1 MKTVAIVLS
10 WCLAAPSTLPLG
22 SSDDFLQ
29 PEGDVPA
36 APTSEPAVDT
46 SELGDLGMLITPRV
60 IDATAPVLAEAG
72 MEPSMASIRITFL
85 NAENFEYAI
94 RVVLDPS
101 KSLDN
106 APVLKTCRGC
116 MTDQLVEATME
127 AVRKAIERKEAREL
141 KMPDPEPEPEPEQ
154 PAPPADDSPRDTG
167 PTPSRGLGPMGWGG
181 VAALAVGVA
190 SVATG
195 GAFLG
200 LGERRPADDKSQFR
214 DFRPSGYGLLGVGG
228 ALVITG
234 VALIVVDR
242 VRAKRRSGR
251 SAVVAPVL
259 APDSAGFAISG
270 RF

>member
-1 MKTVAIVLS
+1 MKTAAIVLS
-10 WCLAAPSTLPLG
+10 WCLAAPSSTVHA
-22 SSDDFLQ
+22 SSDILE

-72 MEPSMASIRITFL
+72 IEPSMASVRITFL

-106 APVLKTCRGC
+106 APILKTCRGC
-116 MTDQLVEATME
+116 MTDELVEATVE
-127 AVRKAIERKEAREL
+127 AVRKAIKRKEAREP
-141 KMPDPEPEPEPEQ
+141 KMPDPGPEELPRPEDGTPT
-154 PAPPADDSPRDTG
+154 DTA
-167 PTPSRGLGPMGWGG
+167 PTPSRGLGPMSWGG
-181 VAALAVGVA
+181 VAALALGVA

-234 VALIVVDR
+234 VTLIVVDR

-251 SAVVAPVL
+251 SAAVAPL
-259 APDSAGFAISG
+259 LGPDSAGFAISG

>member
-1 MKTVAIVLS
+1 MKTIALVL
-10 WCLAAPSTLPLG
+10 AVGMTA
-22 SSDDFLQ
+22 
-29 PEGDVPA
+29 PA
-36 APTSEPAVDT
+36 AQEPASTDTPASPTEDATAEPALSEPAVDT
-46 SELGDLGMLITPRV
+46 SQLGDLGMLITPRL
-60 IDATAPVLAEAG
+60 IDATAPVLADAG
-72 MEPSMASIRITFL
+72 IEPSMASIRITFL

-116 MTDQLVEATME
+116 MTDQLIEATVA
-127 AVRKAIERKEAREL
+127 AVNSAIERKAAREP
-141 KMPDPEPEPEPEQ
+141 KMPDPEPDPKD
-154 PAPPADDSPRDTG
+154 APPPTTSPQDTE
-167 PTPSRGLGPMGWGG
+167 PTKNGLSPMGWGG
-181 VAALAVGVA
+181 VAALGLGVA

-200 LGERRPADDKSQFR
+200 IGERRPDDDKSQIR

-242 VRAKRRSGR
+242 VRAKRRSGQ
-251 SAVVAPVL
+251 SAAVAPL
-259 APDSAGFAISG
+259 LGPRSAGFSVSG